1 LEQRR
6 WLSGWFRQAPDS
18 LLVPSLQMSQ
28 KQSRSGQDIN
38 AICTRIA
45 PAVASIQVTGETF
58 KRGCVQIMQNQSSAV
73 CPANDVF
80 SGPNVSAG

>member
-6 WLSGWFRQAPDS
+6 WLSGWFRHAPDS

-38 AICTRIA
+38 VIRTRIA
-45 PAVASIQVTGETF
+45 PAVASIQVTAETF
-58 KRGCVQIMQNQSSAV
+58 KRGCVQIMQNQSPAV

-80 SGPNVSAG
+80 GGPNVSAG

>member
-6 WLSGWFRQAPDS
+6 WLSGWFRHAPDS

-28 KQSRSGQDIN
+28 KQSRAGQDIN

-45 PAVASIQVTGETF
+45 PAVASIQVTAETF